1 MIGESNV
8 SRNMINDTP
17 YKKRPG
23 LPSLR
28 ILKANLTT
36 VLFLLDEDNLQP
48 KQSLTFLVLP
58 FLGSGFL
65 WSLSYFKVTI

>member
-1 MIGESNV
+1 MIGYSNV
-8 SRNMINDTP
+8 TRNMTNDTP

-23 LPSLR
+23 FPSLR

-48 KQSLTFLVLP
+48 KQSLP
-58 FLGSGFL
+58 
-65 WSLSYFKVTI
+65 

>member
-1 MIGESNV
+1 MIGYSNV
-8 SRNMINDTP
+8 TRNMTNDTP

-23 LPSLR
+23 FPSLR

-48 KQSLTFLVLP
+48 KQSLTVLAFQ
-58 FLGSGFL
+58 FLGSG
-65 WSLSYFKVTI
+65 